1 MLLAPDPEIL
11 EFPLKSYYRFALF
24 PSREATRV
32 IFQSLPAKHILTT
45 RVDVPEPWNVQT
57 KVIKSKL
64 LLATGMTCHAV
75 FSSTVHALLVL
86 RESLIRLSS
95 PWTSQSTDL

>member
-57 KVIKSKL
+57 KVVNWSSSW
-64 LLATGMTCHAV
+64 LLAMTCHAV
-75 FSSTVHALLVL
+75 LSSTVHALLV
-86 RESLIRLSS
+86 
-95 PWTSQSTDL
+95 